1 MSLDLFL
8 VAVLIAQVGVLVGAY
23 ARRNVFAGLFGGF
36 VSFIAVIGIGAF
48 V

>member
-1 MSLDLFL
+1 MTVDLFL

-23 ARRNVFAGLFGGF
+23 ARRNVFTGLLGGF